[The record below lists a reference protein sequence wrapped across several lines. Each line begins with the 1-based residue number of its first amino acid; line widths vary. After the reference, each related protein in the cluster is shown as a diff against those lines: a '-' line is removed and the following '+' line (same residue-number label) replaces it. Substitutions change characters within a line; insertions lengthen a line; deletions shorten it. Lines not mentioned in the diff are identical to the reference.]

1 MKGNFIDKIR
11 NGQIPGPTNRKFK
24 IETWEKEW
32 NAIKEES
39 SEEEKKIYKAGRVF
53 NEMLKETRNEL
64 GNAFNK
70 QAPKIKN
77 SRYLELLFATSNR
90 NTFLT
95 KKIGEDN
102 KEKIINLLHA
112 TSNNNKAGIEFSV
125 DELIH
130 SAVDGFE
137 KAIENCV
144 KRIKEKKEIPIG
156 EQPTEV
162 LEFIELESYFSQIYG
177 TYESYWNALVW
188 RYFDFI
194 EHSKEEKTY
203 EIKQIKTPEEIAY
216 ETSNLRKRKLHAHQA
231 GILSDKIFWKF
242 FENDLYIKQIGAG
255 KNKDLKI
262 EKLEKATPEIQLHN
276 AQLKTSGF
284 YLEDEFP
291 VSLLETNN
299 KYGFNIKEAL
309 EVFRT
314 LSLLSAL
321 YEKKYPENS
330 AVYTPAKLMEYC
342 TRVKKH
348 KLIHATAKS
357 TKLDT
362 TKTEAILEF
371 LTFKG
376 KETDL
381 WCHPLVEAETG
392 KYCLL
397 TSALSS
403 PVLTRVVENWLTVL
417 EIEMTAKGYQY
428 EKTSL
433 DDLNSYLE
441 KNHLAKNHDKA
452 TTQTIKISGV
462 KEEIDIIFRIGSTV
476 LIGEAKSI
484 ITTDSPISY
493 YRAIKTLE
501 GAADQAKRKTEFVKQ
516 NINETLKKLGWKTN
530 TQNIKE
536 FIPFIIN
543 SNKIYSGFSIKDVP
557 VIDDRIICKY
567 FEKGEF
573 PIFSI
578 PEDKGMRHIAWFEI
592 YKTEQELEDNIGK
605 YLKNPPQ
612 ILEDQKNFEYKTAE
626 IPCMNDD
633 SYKLAYT
640 RLMPKTFDIENIL
653 KKQHSFEIK
662 TIDNIE
668 EYISQVQAII

>member
-1 MKGNFIDKIR
+1 MNGSFIDKVR
-11 NGQIPGPTNRKFK
+11 SGQIPGPTNRKFK

-32 NAIKEES
+32 NAVKGES
-39 SEEEKKIYKAGRVF
+39 SEEEEKIYAAGIIF
-53 NEMLKETRNEL
+53 NELLKEIRSEL
-64 GNAFNK
+64 GKVFKK

-77 SRYLELLFATSNR
+77 SRYLELLFAISNR
-90 NTFLT
+90 NTFLI
-95 KKIGEDN
+95 KKTGEDN
-102 KEKIINLLHA
+102 KDKILNLLHT
-112 TSNNNKAGIEFSV
+112 TSNKNKAGIEFSV

-144 KRIKEKKEIPIG
+144 SRIKEKKEIPIG

-162 LEFIELESYFSQIYG
+162 LHFIELESYFSQTYG
-177 TYESYWNALVW
+177 TCESYWNALIW
-188 RYFDFI
+188 RDFEFI
-194 EHSKEEKTY
+194 EHSREEKIY

-231 GILSDKIFWKF
+231 GILSNNIFWKF
-242 FENDLYIKQIGAG
+242 FENDLYIKPIGSG
-255 KNKDLKI
+255 KSKDLKI
-262 EKLEKATPEIQLHN
+262 EKFEKAEPEIQLHN
-276 AQLKTSGF
+276 AQLKTSGI

-291 VSLLETNN
+291 LSLLEKPTEH
-299 KYGFNIKEAL
+299 GFNIKEAL

-314 LSLLSAL
+314 LSLLSML

-330 AVYTPAKLMEYC
+330 GVYTPAKLMEYC
-342 TRVKKH
+342 TRVKKQ
-348 KLIHATAKS
+348 KLIIATAKA

-362 TKTEAILEF
+362 VKTEAILDF

-381 WCHPLVEAETG
+381 WCHPLVETEPG
-392 KYCLL
+392 KYCML

-403 PVLTRVVENWLTVL
+403 PVLTRVVENWLTAL
-417 EIEMTAKGYQY
+417 KIEMTEKGYQY

-433 DDLNSYLE
+433 DELNSHLE
-441 KNHLAKNHDKA
+441 NNPLVQNYDKA
-452 TTQTIKISGV
+452 TTKIIKVNGT
-462 KEEIDIIFRIGSTV
+462 KEEIDIIFRVGSTV

-484 ITTDSPISY
+484 VTTDSPISY

-501 GAADQAKRKTEFVKQ
+501 GAAEQVKRKTEFVKQ
-516 NINETLKKLGWKTN
+516 NLEEIFKKLDWKTDHKDIN
-530 TQNIKE
+530 TI
-536 FIPFIIN
+536 IPFIIN

-557 VIDDRIICKY
+557 IVDDKIICRY
-567 FEKGEF
+567 FESGEF

-578 PEDKGMRHIAWFEI
+578 PENKKMRHIAWFDI
-592 YKTEQELEDNIGK
+592 YKTEQELESNIGK
-605 YLKNPPQ
+605 YLESPPQ
-612 ILEDQKNFEYKTAE
+612 ILEDQKNFEYKTAQ
-626 IPCMNDD
+626 IPCINED

-640 RLMPKTFDIENIL
+640 RLMPKTFDIESIL
-653 KKQHSFEIK
+653 KKQHPFEIK
-662 TIDNIE
+662 KIDNIE